1 MHAKSEPAPQKP
13 RTGHA
18 TATGDHHRLAGL
30 ELDALPVRPC
40 EEMLSI
46 EPRRLL
52 LQTYEAELQDLDSQ
66 LLRWRHALDT
76 EQEGFLLPSEHKA
89 KSARKKA
96 REVLE
101 QSKDRWW
108 AHRDRPD
115 SQERRFAEMLY
126 KRAREVERHAHDIER
141 RTLRGRPPAAASG
154 SKNSSKGSSPGRPQH
169 FQHGGRAAEEADG
182 YGSDDGY
189 GAGMGHLE
197 DAGGELELDDIIEVC
212 VSGPSHLLQS
222 CTHAG
227 IDTFVDDLR
236 LQFGPLF
243 KLSMPAK
250 RLMDMGID
258 PNVARYVAFVY
269 PCEQVNPEI
278 NTYLRKR
285 DVEKHIRPVT
295 ETLPISLPAATS
307 TDIHA

>member
-1 MHAKSEPAPQKP
+1 MRVH
-13 RTGHA
+13 
-18 TATGDHHRLAGL
+18 
-30 ELDALPVRPC
+30 C
-40 EEMLSI
+40 
-46 EPRRLL
+46 
-52 LQTYEAELQDLDSQ
+52 
-66 LLRWRHALDT
+66 
-76 EQEGFLLPSEHKA
+76 
-89 KSARKKA
+89 
-96 REVLE
+96 
-101 QSKDRWW
+101 
-108 AHRDRPD
+108 
-115 SQERRFAEMLY
+115 FAEMLF

-295 ETLPISLPAATS
+295 ETLHALLVFGGFCYFDATGLPIRYLSFVDEGHKTCLYFEDSVEVPDTLDLALHRRLFRTQRFRRTTIASLKERGAECFAWLRPNE
-307 TDIHA
+307 